1 MFKKWKTEKEA
12 PGSKGSGA
20 GGGAGSSKN
29 RAPTSA
35 RAASASARA
44 SSSAGT
50 SSSVGTS
57 SARTTSADGVA
68 VAQGATAGGASNGAG
83 AAKMVASAAN
93 GKELQRKL
101 DLKKIYQ
108 EEDYD
113 ESLEY
118 KVINKE
124 DPQLPYGDGS
134 DKLFGME
141 NYGYTC
147 YIDSI
152 IQALYHTE
160 ELRKAVLE
168 YPPRDPAH
176 PRKRKLRVK
185 GQKPRGFIAA
195 VQAQAGG
202 KLPARDGSVSQK
214 DVPQPNP
221 IKKPGSKVRNM
232 FAHGSDE
239 GSKKGGSDHRSL
251 NSSYSSTL
259 NESQRSGHGGSG
271 SSVSGGASDSGN
283 ERADYPPEDMELER
297 TTVARY
303 PTFKELGVRFYQNQ
317 QSNVTVVGAT
327 KNPADTSE
335 QRKRHAL
342 THGPIINLDVS
353 FSDQYGMKPSVF
365 TSVKDAFEA
374 MTENKAKKGVLSG
387 YYLLDMVKKNNM
399 NFRGAMHQDAHE
411 FLNFLVN
418 SMMEAVAEDARAR
431 GAPPSAIGSM
441 FSGVLTSETR
451 CLTCESVSTRDEKFL
466 DLSIDLQPN
475 TSLTNC
481 LKMFSHSEM
490 LSGSNK
496 FFCET
501 CHSLQEASKT
511 IKLKK
516 VPKILALHLKR
527 FKYSEKLG
535 RMVKLFYRVE
545 YTKTIRIFNTTD
557 DAEASDKLYELYAIV
572 VHIGGGPYHGH
583 YISLVRT
590 PKFGWLLF
598 DDETVESI
606 DESFVFRFFG
616 DGPGLSTAYL
626 LFYHEVSDP
635 DNYEKRRVFNGLDD
649 EEDTENFNHERP
661 GAPVVDGSDS
671 YSTTSSTASSAKG
684 KLKSRL
690 GFNFMKM

>member
-1 MFKKWKTEKEA
+1 MFKKWKTEKDA

-20 GGGAGSSKN
+20 SSGAGSHAAGG
-29 RAPTSA
+29 APVAAVSLSGAPDAVGKSA
-35 RAASASARA
+35 ANGSASLA
-44 SSSAGT
+44 AG
-50 SSSVGTS
+50 
-57 SARTTSADGVA
+57 
-68 VAQGATAGGASNGAG
+68 GATAGGASNGAG
-83 AAKMVASAAN
+83 ATKMVAAAAN

-101 DLKKIYQ
+101 DLNKIYQ
-108 EEDYD
+108 DDDYD

-118 KVINKE
+118 KVINKDNPE
-124 DPQLPYGDGS
+124 LPYGDGS
-134 DKLFGME
+134 DKIFGME

-147 YIDSI
+147 YINSI
-152 IQALYHTE
+152 MQALYHTG
-160 ELRKAVLE
+160 ELRKAILE
-168 YPPRDPAH
+168 YPPRDAAH

-185 GQKPRGFIAA
+185 GEKPRGFVAA
-195 VQAQAGG
+195 VQAQAGV
-202 KLPARDGSVSQK
+202 R
-214 DVPQPNP
+214 VPVNAPKNDAPLGNP

-232 FAHGSDE
+232 FSHGSDE
-239 GSKKGGSDHRSL
+239 ASRKGGSDRKSM

-259 NESQRSGHGGSG
+259 NESQRSGSSGVADSG
-271 SSVSGGASDSGN
+271 SDSAGGG
-283 ERADYPPEDMELER
+283 YPPEDMELER

-303 PTFKELGVRFYQNQ
+303 PLFKALGVRFYLNQ

-353 FSDQYGMKPSVF
+353 FSAQYGMRPSVF

-374 MTENKAKKGVLSG
+374 MAENSAKKGVLSA
-387 YYLLDMVKKNNM
+387 YYLLDMVKKKNA

-411 FLNFLVN
+411 LLNFVVN
-418 SMMEAVAEDARAR
+418 SVIETVGEDARAR
-431 GAPPSAIGSM
+431 GAPTGGDVGAGASAHAADAIGAM
-441 FSGVLTSETR
+441 FSGILTSETK
-451 CLTCESVSTRDEKFL
+451 CLTCENVSTRDERFL

-481 LKMFSHSEM
+481 LRMFSHSEM

-583 YISLVRT
+583 YVSMVRT

-626 LFYHEVSDP
+626 LFYHEVADP

-649 EEDTENFNHERP
+649 DEDTENFNHQPP
-661 GAPVVDGSDS
+661 GAPGVDGSDNH
-671 YSTTSSTASSAKG
+671 STVSTASSG
-684 KLKSRL
+684 KSKLRSRL
-690 GFNFMKM
+690 GFNFMKL